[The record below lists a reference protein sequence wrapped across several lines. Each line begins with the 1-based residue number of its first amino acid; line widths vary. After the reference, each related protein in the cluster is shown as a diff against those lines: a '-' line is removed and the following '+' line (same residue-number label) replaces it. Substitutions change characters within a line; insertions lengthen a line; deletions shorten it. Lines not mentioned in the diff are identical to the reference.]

1 MMKVIPERRRA
12 HTIIYLHALL
22 ILLVVMADVI
32 ISSGGLLDLEGFPQ
46 TVIIISAGGLF
57 VP

>member
-1 MMKVIPERRRA
+1 MKVIPERRRA

-46 TVIIISAGGLF
+46 TAIIISAGGLF